1 MVVVVALFASY
12 MKWGRYKRKESQG
25 PQYVWLAIIGSSNA
39 ESQEGAYRAAYLLL
53 TGGLRMEMEMVQT
66 HIETGGGFFELGGRP
81 RVVDRI
87 TYSTAAFR
95 PYRNEIRSI
104 EDFGR
109 YAPYRDNRMVKL
121 SVHPEDV
128 DESVRLLQNAGLTVE
143 VHESGYWWY

>member
-66 HIETGGGFFELGGRP
+66 HIETGGGFFELGGAAQGR
-81 RVVDRI
+81 RQNHVFDGRI
-87 TYSTAAFR
+87 PT
-95 PYRNEIRSI
+95 
-104 EDFGR
+104 
-109 YAPYRDNRMVKL
+109 
-121 SVHPEDV
+121 
-128 DESVRLLQNAGLTVE
+128 LQE
-143 VHESGYWWY
+143 